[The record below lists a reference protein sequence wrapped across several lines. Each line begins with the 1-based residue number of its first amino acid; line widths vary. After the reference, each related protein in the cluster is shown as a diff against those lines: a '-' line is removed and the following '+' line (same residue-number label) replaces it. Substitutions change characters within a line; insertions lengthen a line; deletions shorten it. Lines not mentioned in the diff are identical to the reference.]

1 MNEEKKEPN
10 ELELT
15 PSQDDVDYIG
25 IINELKRTTVSK
37 EQYNKLKD
45 ENERLL
51 DSLIKGDQVRVDKD
65 KPVDI
70 NDLRKTLFND
80 TGKNMTN
87 LEYVSTALELR
98 AALIAAGEKDP
109 FLPHGDKV
117 SITPDQIDAA
127 EQAAQVFQECVDFAD
142 GDSGIFTAELQR
154 RTKDV
159 SPIFAKKRR

>member
-1 MNEEKKEPN
+1 MNEEKNVIDGQEDP
-10 ELELT
+10 
-15 PSQDDVDYIG
+15 PIQDGVDYIKV
-25 IINELKRTTVSK
+25 INDLKKTTVSK
-37 EQYNKLKD
+37 DQYNKLKE

-51 DSLIKGDQVRVDKD
+51 DSLINGDSIHVDKD

-80 TGKNMTN
+80 TGKTMTN
-87 LEYVSTALELR
+87 LEYVSTALKLR
-98 AALIAAGEKDP
+98 SALIAAGEKDP

-127 EQAAQVFQECVDFAD
+127 EQAAQVFQECVNFAD

-159 SPIFAKKRR
+159 SPIFSKRR

>member
-1 MNEEKKEPN
+1 MNEEKNEIN

-15 PSQDDVDYIG
+15 PRQDDVDYIG
-25 IINELKRTTVSK
+25 IINELKRTTVSRD
-37 EQYNKLKD
+37 QYKKLKD

-70 NDLRKTLFND
+70 NDLRKALFND
-80 TGKNMTN
+80 TGRTMTN

-127 EQAAQVFQECVDFAD
+127 EQAARVFQECVDFAD

-159 SPIFAKKRR
+159 SPIFTTKRR